1 MKRYLKLIIAL
12 SPIISASA
20 IALKFKPPKKE
31 VFNFVE
37 PLKESEQEVKEKEE
51 KSLISNDTQNLLN
64 DIKNDYAKRRAGKAT
79 NFIVKAGRDLS
90 EWGQRECIEPNIIKK
105 IILNRVTSLKN
116 KVRVRGKQYYPII

>member
-31 VFNFVE
+31 VFNFVK

-51 KSLISNDTQNLLN
+51 ESLISNDTPNLLN
-64 DIKNDYAKRRAGKAT
+64 DIKNDYAKRRAAKAT
-79 NFIVKAGRDLS
+79 NFIVNAGRDFNDCGTYFKRS
-90 EWGQRECIEPNIIKK
+90 QENIWKE
-105 IILNRVTSLKN
+105 R
-116 KVRVRGKQYYPII
+116 